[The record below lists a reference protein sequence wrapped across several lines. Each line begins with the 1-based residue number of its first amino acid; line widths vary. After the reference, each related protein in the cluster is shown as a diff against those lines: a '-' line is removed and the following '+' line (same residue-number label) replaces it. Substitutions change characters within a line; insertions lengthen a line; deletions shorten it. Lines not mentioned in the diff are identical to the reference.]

1 METVAKQDNNIAD
14 NSQVIILIENGKKNI
29 NEKYYSDYLNK
40 ISDIC
45 TVLIHNLDKEKK
57 KQKIVGVN
65 RIKEIR
71 NIAYTLHKKLPK
83 LLSSKKKKWNGDP
96 ESRGFGKKKRITEE
110 CAIFLQKP
118 YGTTM
123 SQLEITRAINTYIN
137 RKNGKSK
144 TDRCK
149 FEQFYYLNPMIED
162 AEGKSVPSRD
172 LQNTEKKICVTL
184 DDTLKKL
191 LQYDEYIKKV
201 RNGDIYVSV
210 KNKDTGIKTKEVTYD
225 ENIYYYSLQL
235 LVQCLFEKKNV

>member
-29 NEKYYSDYLNK
+29 DEKYYSDYLNK

-45 TVLIHNLDKEKK
+45 TVLIHNLDK
-57 KQKIVGVN
+57 
-65 RIKEIR
+65 
-71 NIAYTLHKKLPK
+71 
-83 LLSSKKKKWNGDP
+83 
-96 ESRGFGKKKRITEE
+96 
-110 CAIFLQKP
+110 
-118 YGTTM
+118 
-123 SQLEITRAINTYIN
+123 
-137 RKNGKSK
+137 
-144 TDRCK
+144 
-149 FEQFYYLNPMIED
+149 
-162 AEGKSVPSRD
+162 
-172 LQNTEKKICVTL
+172 EKKICVTL